1 MQAMT
6 RQPSTADV
14 ALAVDVGGT
23 KIRAAL
29 VDRAG
34 QIAGV
39 VTAPTE
45 AARGGA
51 HVVETMRTL
60 ARAICDREIA
70 GVGISAAGVIDPA
83 SGIVVDATEAIPG
96 WRGTALT
103 DVFKNAF
110 AVQAFA
116 DNDVKCALRGEAW
129 CGAAKPYTS
138 GTVVMLTLGTGLGG
152 ALMHNGVMLTGQHHL
167 AGHIGR
173 MRMWDTPSPNTVS
186 VESRVSGTGLVNIFR
201 RLVSTQDGDFS
212 GEEVMRA
219 AAAGDKKSRQAL
231 ELWLDQLA
239 VQLTNLYW
247 LLDPAVIVIGGGVID
262 SRETWWPLLQERL
275 RAGLTRLCVLP
286 AALGNDAGV
295 VGAAALVWQHQQVQ
309 GAPHA

>member
-1 MQAMT
+1 MT
-6 RQPSTADV
+6 TKPAADV
-14 ALAVDVGGT
+14 ALAIDVGGT

-29 VDRAG
+29 VDRDG
-34 QIAGV
+34 HIAGV

-51 HVVETMRTL
+51 HVLDAMRAL

-70 GVGISAAGVIDPA
+70 GVGISAAGVIDPV
-83 SGIVVDATEAIPG
+83 SGVVVDATDAIPG
-96 WRGTALT
+96 WRGMALT
-103 DVFKNAF
+103 EAFRNAF
-110 AVQAFA
+110 AAEAFA

-129 CGAAKPYTS
+129 CGAAKSHAT

-152 ALMHNGVMLTGQHHL
+152 ALMHNGALLTGQHHL

-173 MRMWDTPSPNTVS
+173 MRMWDTPSPNTVA
-186 VESRVSGTGLVNIFR
+186 VESRVSGTGLANIFR
-201 RLVSTQDGDFS
+201 RMAHDTQDETIT
-212 GEEVMRA
+212 GETVMIA

-231 ELWLDQLA
+231 ELWLDHLA
-239 VQLTNLYW
+239 LQLTNLYW
-247 LLDPAVIVIGGGVID
+247 LLDPAAIVIGGGVID

-275 RAGLTRLCVLP
+275 RAGLTKLCVLP

-295 VGAAALVWQHQQVQ
+295 IGAASLVWQHQRSRE
-309 GAPHA
+309 ASRA